1 MKTKK
6 LTLKTC
12 GRKKFTEKELEILEK
27 CHWLHHKSM
36 TGSLLYDFDGALDL
50 HSSLH
55 DKADSILY

>member
-1 MKTKK
+1 MAKKK

-36 TGSLLYDFDGALDL
+36 TGGLSYDFEGQEL
-50 HSSLH
+50 HTRVFE
-55 DKADSILY
+55 KAEKILY